1 MKAYIIRRL
10 LLAIP
15 TLFILTILVFLAVR
29 FLPGDVVDAMV
40 LRMQSFSAETEFD
53 REAIMRYLG
62 LDARVH
68 VQYGRL
74 YQDCLVEG
82 SQ

>member
-1 MKAYIIRRL
+1 MRAYIIRRL

-40 LRMQSFSAETEFD
+40 LRMQSFSAETEFGRMIEIRD
-53 REAIMRYLG
+53 MMKRPSAQLLVTDQLG
-62 LDARVH
+62 LSTR
-68 VQYGRL
+68 
-74 YQDCLVEG
+74 
-82 SQ
+82 